1 MTRFGLATI
10 LVALALAACG
20 IGESVVGQCVVEQD
34 AYQTAKNKRNGLLER
49 GISRQ
54 DGAFRAAS
62 EGVQRAQRVLRT
74 CEDGRGTIGVLA
86 ADADHS

>member
-1 MTRFGLATI
+1 MIRFVLATI

-62 EGVQRAQRVLRT
+62 EGVRRAQRVLRT
-74 CEDGRGTIGVLA
+74 CEDGHGTIGVLA
-86 ADADHS
+86 ADAGHS

>member
-10 LVALALAACG
+10 LAALALAACG

-54 DGAFRAAS
+54 DVAFRAAS
-62 EGVQRAQRVLRT
+62 EGVRRAQRVLRT

-86 ADADHS
+86 ADAAHS

>member
-1 MTRFGLATI
+1 MIRFGLATI

-20 IGESVVGQCVVEQD
+20 IGESVMGQCVVEQD

-54 DGAFRAAS
+54 DDAFRAAN
-62 EGVQRAQRVLRT
+62 EGVLRAQRVLRT
-74 CEDGRGTIGVLA
+74 CEDGHGTIGVLA
-86 ADADHS
+86 ADAGHS